1 MTATD
6 TFVTLKRFCL
16 KHYDAMEVLTM
27 DQGTEFDPHFQHLF
41 QSKCILP
48 MVTDLETPW

>member
-6 TFVTLKRFCL
+6 TFVTLKRLCL

-27 DQGTEFDPHFQHLF
+27 DQGTEFDPHFQHLC